1 VPRVSRKWKKLY
13 LKILTLLEVFTLEDV
28 EIVRAEV
35 KVVVVLVVNVIKL
48 SIVVA
53 DAMVK

>member
-1 VPRVSRKWKKLY
+1 MARVSRNWKRLY
-13 LKILTLLEVFTLEDV
+13 LKILALLEVFTLEDV